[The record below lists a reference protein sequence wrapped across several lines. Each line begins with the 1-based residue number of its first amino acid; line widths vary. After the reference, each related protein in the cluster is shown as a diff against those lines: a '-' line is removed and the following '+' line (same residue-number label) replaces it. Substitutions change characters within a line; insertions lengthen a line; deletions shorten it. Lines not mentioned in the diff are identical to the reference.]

1 MSTPVTTGSASA
13 AQALVDIFLSP
24 RALFT
29 ALPAHRRWTWIA
41 LGLLVLF
48 QTASVYV
55 FFGPMSPDWLVEQQ
69 LASADIPA
77 NQMAQAKATMLQV
90 APYTAHIGA
99 AMGVVATVVIS
110 ALVALVMF
118 AAERVLVPSRQSY
131 GQWYAVT
138 IWAQMPMLLNGLG
151 LIVLSLLAASPD
163 QPLSVANWASL
174 NELLLGL
181 PVGDAWYG
189 WAEAFSLFFLWT
201 IALFAIAI
209 RTAKPV
215 AWPRAL
221 ALASL
226 PYVLSFGIWALF
238 I

>member
-24 RALFT
+24 RALFI

-48 QTASVYV
+48 QIASVYV

>member
-13 AQALVDIFLSP
+13 AQALVDIFLAP

-48 QTASVYV
+48 QIASVYV
-55 FFGPMSPDWLVEQQ
+55 FFGPMSPEWLVDQQ
-69 LASADIPA
+69 LASADIPE

-99 AMGVVATVVIS
+99 AMGAVATVVIS
-110 ALVALVMF
+110 ALVALVLF
-118 AAERVLVPSRQSY
+118 AAERALVPSRQSY

-138 IWAQMPMLLNGLG
+138 IWAQMPMLLNALG

>member
-13 AQALVDIFLSP
+13 VQALVDIFLAP

-29 ALPAHRRWTWIA
+29 ALPTHRRWTWLA

-48 QTASVYV
+48 QVASVYT
-55 FFGPMSPDWLVEQQ
+55 FFGPMSPEWLVDQQ
-69 LASADIPA
+69 LASADIPE

-99 AMGVVATVVIS
+99 AMGVVGTVVIA
-110 ALVALVMF
+110 ALVALILF
-118 AAERVLVPSRQSY
+118 AGERVLVPSRQSY

-138 IWAQMPMLLNGLG
+138 IWAQMPMLLSALG

-174 NELLLGL
+174 NELILGL
-181 PVGDAWYG
+181 PIGDAWYG
-189 WAEAFSLFFLWT
+189 WTEAFSLFFIWT
-201 IALFAIAI
+201 IALVAIAT
-209 RTAKPV
+209 RTAKAV

-221 ALASL
+221 LLGSL
-226 PYVLSFGIWALF
+226 PYVLTFGIWAIF
-238 I
+238 V

>member
-29 ALPAHRRWTWIA
+29 ALPSHRRWTWIA

-48 QTASVYV
+48 QIASVYV

>member
-48 QTASVYV
+48 QIASVYV